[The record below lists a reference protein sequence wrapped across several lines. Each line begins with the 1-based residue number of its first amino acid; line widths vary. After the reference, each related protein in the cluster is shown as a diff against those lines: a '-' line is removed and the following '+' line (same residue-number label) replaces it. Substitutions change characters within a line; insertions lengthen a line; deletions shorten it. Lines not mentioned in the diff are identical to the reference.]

1 VASDATFDWNGGT
14 ASASDPTNWT
24 LEGGGV
30 ANTPNIPQSDDSI
43 VMASGDAQF
52 TDMPLPGQDNGTQGA
67 TVFWSGGQIDMIN
80 SGGTAGTA
88 GILANTLVTIT
99 ASVSLTS
106 TGAATNNGTIDSDT
120 GGNLAFTVLS
130 GTFTNTGTLE
140 ALNGGAVQISTDS
153 GATFVNSGSVIADNG
168 GSVLISGSLDP
179 TNGYWSMGTTGG
191 GTIEVNAP
199 VTSADIVFDF
209 PSSGLLKLD
218 QIATFGGDIKEPGG
232 GDTIDVGPV
241 NVATIVVA
249 TTGAGDGTINLTL
262 EDSGAAALGSFFVTP
277 FTGDSFQT
285 GTFAVAGDGSAGPN
299 FNFAAV
305 GGDDTMTV
313 NTSAVACFLEG
324 TVISTEH
331 GEVPVEELVVGQCVH
346 AVVGG
351 KPAPIIW
358 IGHRTIDCSRHP
370 QPKQVW
376 PVRISAGAFGRGK
389 PSRDLYLS
397 PDHAVYVEDVLI
409 PVKYLINGSSIV
421 QVPRAKVTYYHVE
434 LPQHDVVLANG
445 MHAESYLAGAD
456 RTIFA
461 NNGGPISLYPDLSS
475 RVWEAEGCA
484 PLVITGPAFQAAR
497 QRIRLP
503 GRTVRTRTR
512 SKAA

>member
-1 VASDATFDWNGGT
+1 VASDATFDWNSGT
-14 ASASDPTNWT
+14 GSASDPANWT
-24 LEGGGV
+24 LEASGTP
-30 ANTPNIPQSDDSI
+30 NTPNIPQSDDSI
-43 VMASGDAQF
+43 VMTAGDAQF
-52 TDMPLPGQDNGTQGA
+52 TDMPLPGQDNTVQGG

-88 GILANTLVTIT
+88 GVLANTLVTIT

-106 TGAATNNGTIDSDT
+106 TGAATNDGTIDSDT
-120 GGNLAFTVLS
+120 SGNLAFTVLS
-130 GTFTNTGTLE
+130 GTFTNANLLE
-140 ALNGGAVQISTDS
+140 ALNGGAVQISTNS
-153 GATFVNSGSVIADNG
+153 GASFSNTGTVLADGGVVTMTGSVDGAGRWGMAD
-168 GSVLISGSLDP
+168 
-179 TNGYWSMGTTGG
+179 G
-191 GTIEVNAP
+191 GTIEINGAVP
-199 VTSADIVFDF
+199 SQSTLFDF
-209 PSSGLLKLD
+209 IDGSNDLLKLD
-218 QIATFGGDIKEPGG
+218 QVGTFQGDVVEFGS
-232 GDTIDVGPV
+232 GDTVDVGLL
-241 NVATIVVA
+241 NVGTIVVA
-249 TTGAGDGTINLTL
+249 STGAADGTDTLTL
-262 EDSGAAALGSFFVTP
+262 EDGSGSPLASFLMTP
-277 FTGDSFQT
+277 FSTAFPFTT
-285 GTFAVAGDGSAGPN
+285 GTFAVQGNGDAGDFQFTPSGA
-299 FNFAAV
+299 
-305 GGDDTMTV
+305 GGDTVMTV
-313 NTSAVACFLEG
+313 ADAVACFMEG
-324 TVISTEH
+324 TLISTEH

-376 PVRISAGAFGRGK
+376 PVRITAGAFGRGK

-397 PDHAVYVEDVLI
+397 PDHAVYVEDALI

-497 QRIRLP
+497 QRVRLP
-503 GRTVRTRTR
+503 GRTVRKRTK
-512 SKAA
+512 STAA